1 MKSKIILFFIV
12 FIFVL
17 ETISA
22 QVAFIAPSSV
32 SVANAS
38 VADQSEWNA
47 FQNTSALANVQNL
60 EVAAQYENRFMV
72 KELSTKSVQIAKN
85 LKSINVGAAFSY
97 FGYSLYNDMIA
108 GFGLARNFSD
118 KFSMG
123 LQFNYYASYFSCN
136 EMNYYRGAFFPQFGV
151 SSKIFPKLTVG
162 FNAYN
167 PFQSNIKT
175 ENTVKRIPTIYSI
188 GTNYA
193 FTENLNWLTQVDK
206 EVSSNF
212 RFATGFEYAMI
223 DQLTVKLGA
232 YATDYLV
239 PCLGV
244 NVNLQKFY
252 IFLNTELHPLLGL
265 NTQLCLK
272 YKY

>member
-1 MKSKIILFFIV
+1 M
-12 FIFVL
+12 IFAQITSTSPSAT
-17 ETISA
+17 TI
-22 QVAFIAPSSV
+22 
-32 SVANAS
+32 ANAS
-38 VADQSEWNA
+38 VAVQNEWNA
-47 FQNTSALANVQNL
+47 FQNTSALANVQNW
-60 EVAAQYENRFMV
+60 EISAQYENHFMV
-72 KELSTKSVQIAKN
+72 KELSTKSVQFAKN
-85 LKSINVGAAFSY
+85 LQSVNIGVAFSY

-108 GFGLARNFSD
+108 GIGVARNFGD

-123 LQFNYYASYFSCN
+123 LQLNYYMSYFSGN
-136 EMNYYRGAFFPQFGV
+136 EMNFYRGALFPQFGI

-175 ENTVKRIPTIYSI
+175 EYSVKRIPTIYSI

-193 FTENLNWLTQVDK
+193 FTENLNWLTQIDK

-212 RFATGFEYAMI
+212 RFASGFEYAMI
-223 DQLTVKLGA
+223 DQLTVKLGI
-232 YATDYLV
+232 YATDYLI

-244 NVNLQKFY
+244 NINLQKLHF
-252 IFLNTELHPLLGL
+252 FLNTELHPQLGL
-265 NTQLCLK
+265 NTQICLK